1 MLSDPSAPGSTPMAV
16 LVKDMDGIGEFN
28 EKYRNVYK
36 YEVLGSLHT
45 MVAKQQLSEEYPE
58 NPFFKSV
65 LADVYV
71 GLSDEESLRLA
82 QRHNTTSHFVHKV
95 THRDMVSTVMSKKI
109 PFPNNIT
116 SHTINYKIVNN
127 ICIGWLVLYT
137 W

>member
-36 YEVLGSLHT
+36 YEVLGGLHT

-65 LADVYV
+65 LAEVYV
-71 GLSDEESLRLA
+71 GLSDEESLRLV
-82 QRHNTTSHFVHKV
+82 RHNTTSHFVHKV
-95 THRDMVSTVMSKKI
+95 THREMVSTVMSKKI

-116 SHTINYKIVNN
+116 YHKLQNY
-127 ICIGWLVLYT
+127 
-137 W
+137 

>member
-1 MLSDPSAPGSTPMAV
+1 MRST
-16 LVKDMDGIGEFN
+16 
-28 EKYRNVYK
+28 EKSISTRFWGVFI
-36 YEVLGSLHT
+36 T

-82 QRHNTTSHFVHKV
+82 RHNTTSHFVHKV
-95 THRDMVSTVMSKKI
+95 THRDMVSTVQFIVMSKKI

-116 SHTINYKIVNN
+116 SHTIIVNN
-127 ICIGWLVLYT
+127 SCIGWLVLYT
-137 W
+137 